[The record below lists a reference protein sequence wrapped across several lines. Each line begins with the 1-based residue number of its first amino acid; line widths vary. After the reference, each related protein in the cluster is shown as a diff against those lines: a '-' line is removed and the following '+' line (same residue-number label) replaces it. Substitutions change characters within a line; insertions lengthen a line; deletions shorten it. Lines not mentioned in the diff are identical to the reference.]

1 MFKQITHAV
10 ILLVSTV
17 FTQTCWKVH
26 AIFPV
31 FLPALVLCY
40 SCLLSSLLSHSA
52 PLPLTYTSG
61 RYSASLVFS
70 AHFWPKCETRASTQ
84 AMLQQPSLW
93 KPHPLHSPSF
103 TLPLLP
109 SHPYPSFC
117 IGPSPPLNGTSQ
129 LPTLL
134 VASSSLHIDAFTSF
148 FYAIVSITHGRDY
161 SAVSIR
167 HICSNWCHFLFQLLF
182 LVRNIRPEFVLV

>member
-1 MFKQITHAV
+1 MLKGTRNLSCFSPCSCS
-10 ILLVSTV
+10 LLQLS
-17 FTQTCWKVH
+17 
-26 AIFPV
+26 PV
-31 FLPALVLCY
+31 FSVVTQRPSSPHIHLWQIFSISGLLC
-40 SCLLSSLLSHSA
+40 SLLAQVWNPCLHPGNASA
-52 PLPLTYTSG
+52 AIIIKTT
-61 RYSASLVFS
+61 
-70 AHFWPKCETRASTQ
+70 
-84 AMLQQPSLW
+84 
-93 KPHPLHSPSF
+93 SPSF

-117 IGPSPPLNGTSQ
+117 IGPPPPLNGTSQ

-182 LVRNIRPEFVLV
+182 LVRNIRPEVVLV